1 MNKLGRSLDEQI
13 RRAMKDGTFDDLP
26 GKGKPLS
33 LEGNPHEDPAWR
45 LAYRMLRSG
54 GHTLPWIEK
63 RQEIEADFED
73 AKKKL
78 RRSWAWRGSEGAK
91 KLPKQVVEAEWE
103 RALKIFQGKI
113 EDVNQR
119 ISDYNLEVP
128 ADQFKRRNIHLDRE
142 IERITSKAD

>member
-63 RQEIEADFED
+63 REEIEADFED
-73 AKKKL
+73 AKKKTEAIL
-78 RRSWAWRGSEGAK
+78 GLAGIRGCEKTPKAGCGSRMGTSFKNFPGEDRRCQPA
-91 KLPKQVVEAEWE
+91 
-103 RALKIFQGKI
+103 
-113 EDVNQR
+113 
-119 ISDYNLEVP
+119 NL
-128 ADQFKRRNIHLDRE
+128 
-142 IERITSKAD
+142 